1 MREKLRG
8 DRYSWTQRVIILV
21 YIIKE
26 EGFEICTCFRR
37 CRPFFREKFGR
48 KGLREQLQV
57 AMVNLHVQNLKI

>member
-37 CRPFFREKFGR
+37 GIGF
-48 KGLREQLQV
+48 
-57 AMVNLHVQNLKI
+57 HD